1 MGSEQSRAAEEGW
14 CEQSRSSSTAGLEQ
28 HSPPLPDGAGFTE
41 AERVDDDMSVSNSS
55 REAGDWFARTGGGDG
70 SGRTGGGDRFA
81 RTGGGNGFASAGV
94 SFDGRMDPKPQNL
107 VN

>member
-41 AERVDDDMSVSNSS
+41 AERVDDDF
-55 REAGDWFARTGGGDG
+55 REAGESFARTGAGDG
-70 SGRTGGGDRFA
+70 FGRTGGGDRFA
-81 RTGGGNGFASAGV
+81 RTGGGNGFAKAGV

>member
-41 AERVDDDMSVSNSS
+41 AERVDDDMSVANSF
-55 REAGDWFARTGGGDG
+55 REAGDSFARTGAGDG
-70 SGRTGGGDRFA
+70 FGRTGGGDRFA
-81 RTGGGNGFASAGV
+81 RTGGGNGFAKAGV